1 MLQPGAGCGGQGTV
15 PQARTPTTSGDA
27 AGSLLPPGL
36 VASDAS
42 QTLPSTADL
51 NMLLKLIAVY
61 LPSGLPKLEM
71 GELAT
76 RPLRLISW
84 KQQIVTALNPV
95 GSLALHWW
103 QWVIQA
109 AERAHVR
116 FVAAHIQDRESVV
129 PTDVMPGK
137 YSEVDAWLKPKL
149 MEAIPAQTR
158 SIIDSRA
165 RIGCVEG
172 THLVMF
178 WVLK

>member
-1 MLQPGAGCGGQGTV
+1 MPR
-15 PQARTPTTSGDA
+15 PRTPTTSRDVLGPLA
-27 AGSLLPPGL
+27 PPAL

-42 QTLPSTADL
+42 QTLPNTADL
-51 NMLLKLIAVY
+51 NMLLKSISVY
-61 LPSGLPKLEM
+61 LPNGFPKLEM

-103 QWVIQA
+103 QWIIRA

-116 FVAAHIQDRESVV
+116 FAAPSIQERESVV
-129 PTDVMPGK
+129 PTDVMPGR

-149 MEAIPAQTR
+149 TEAMPAETR
-158 SIIDSRA
+158 SVIDSRA
-165 RIGCVEG
+165 RI
-172 THLVMF
+172 
-178 WVLK
+178 